1 MKRSMFPMDPAT
13 LVQQTHRVRDAPPT
27 AGCSLCDCGTA
38 TAVECAAEAEVVGR
52 EWKFEGLLPLELPKV
67 AALDQSGV
75 LRLALLEVLG
85 GEGLFGLFGC
95 GLAVPAGDG
104 VPLSLI
110 YCERGE
116 SDELECLPA
125 EEPG

>member
-67 AALDQSGV
+67 AALDQSGM
-75 LRLALLEVLG
+75 LRFALLEVLG
-85 GEGLFGLFGC
+85 GEGLLGLLGC
-95 GLAVPAGDG
+95 GLAGPTGNS
-104 VPLSLI
+104 VPLSLM
-110 YCERGE
+110 YCERLE
-116 SDELECLPA
+116 SDEPERDLA
-125 EEPG
+125 EKPG